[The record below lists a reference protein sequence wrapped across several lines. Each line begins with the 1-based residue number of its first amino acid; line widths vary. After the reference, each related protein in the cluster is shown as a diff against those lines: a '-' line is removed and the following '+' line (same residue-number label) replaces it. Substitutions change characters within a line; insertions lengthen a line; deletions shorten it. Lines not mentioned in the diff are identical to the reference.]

1 MPQASQTLSKPKT
14 KMQAIGQPE
23 WWSYA
28 ILVVAAL
35 IAIFP
40 VFWIFST
47 SLKPASEVLSP
58 ELSILPK
65 TVTTENYSQVLAG
78 GMFWQW
84 MFNSVFIA
92 LCTTVIGIMLASTT
106 AYAVSRFSFWGKKPV
121 LFAFLVAQMF
131 PGAIL
136 IVPLYNIMKDLG
148 LLNTFSGLI
157 IAYSTLSLPF
167 CVWMLKGFFDAIP
180 ISLEEAAMIDGMSAF
195 GTFFRII
202 LPLSLPGLAVTGFFS
217 FITAWN
223 EFMFA
228 LTFMTGENHYT
239 LPVGLRTYV
248 FEFNTAWHLMAAGA
262 IIVTIPVLVV
272 FLVAQRFL
280 ISGLTAGG
288 VKG

>member
-1 MPQASQTLSKPKT
+1 MEQNPSLGKPS
-14 KMQAIGQPE
+14 
-23 WWSYA
+23 WFSYFV
-28 ILVVAAL
+28 LVVASL
-35 IAIFP
+35 IAVFP

-47 SLKPASEVLSP
+47 SLKPAEEVLSP
-58 ELSILPK
+58 NLTILPK
-65 TVTTENYSQVLAG
+65 TVTFANYEQVLQG
-78 GMFWQW
+78 GLFWQW
-84 MFNSVFIA
+84 MFNSVMIA
-92 LCTTVIGIMLASTT
+92 LLTTVIGIILAATT
-106 AYAVSRFSFWGKKPV
+106 AYAVSRFEFWGKKGV

-148 LLNTFSGLI
+148 LLNTFTGLI

-195 GTFFRII
+195 GTFIKII
-202 LPLSLPGLAVTGFFS
+202 VPLSLPGLAVTGFFS

-228 LTFMTGENHYT
+228 LTFMTGESNYT

>member
-1 MPQASQTLSKPKT
+1 MEPNPTHGK
-14 KMQAIGQPE
+14 PE
-23 WWSYA
+23 WWSYL
-28 ILVVAAL
+28 ILIIAAA

-40 VFWIFST
+40 VFWIFAT
-47 SLKPASEVLSP
+47 SFKPAAEVLSP
-58 ELSILPK
+58 ELTILPQ
-65 TVTTENYSQVLAG
+65 TFTTENYSAVLKG
-78 GMFWQW
+78 GQFWQW
-84 MFNSVFIA
+84 MFNSVFVA
-92 LCTTVIGIMLASTT
+92 LATTVLGLMLASTT
-106 AYAVSRFSFWGKKPV
+106 AYAISRFGFRGKKPV

-148 LLNTFSGLI
+148 LLNTFAGLI

-167 CVWMLKGFFDAIP
+167 AVWMLKGFFDAIP
-180 ISLEEAAMIDGMSAF
+180 VSLEEAAMIDGMSAF

-228 LTFMTGENHYT
+228 LTFMTGESHYT

-248 FEFNTAWHLMAAGA
+248 FEFNTQWHLMAAGA

>member
-1 MPQASQTLSKPKT
+1 MEKNV
-14 KMQAIGQPE
+14 AIGKPG

-28 ILVVAAL
+28 ILVIAAF

-47 SLKPASEVLSP
+47 SFKPATEVLSP
-58 ELSILPK
+58 ELTILPK
-65 TVTTENYSQVLAG
+65 TFTLENYQAVLKG
-78 GMFWQW
+78 GNFWQW
-84 MFNSVFIA
+84 MWNSVSVA

-106 AYAVSRFSFWGKKPV
+106 AYAISRFSFAGKKPI

-136 IVPLYNIMKDLG
+136 IVPLYNIMKDLA
-148 LLNTFSGLI
+148 LLNTFTGLV

-167 CVWMLKGFFDAIP
+167 SVWMLKGFFDAIP
-180 ISLEEAAMIDGMSAF
+180 VSLEEAAMIDGMSAF
-195 GTFFRII
+195 GTFFKII

-228 LTFMTGENHYT
+228 LTFMTGESNYT

-262 IIVTIPVLVV
+262 IVVTIPVLVV

>member
-1 MPQASQTLSKPKT
+1 MERNPT
-14 KMQAIGQPE
+14 IGKPE
-23 WWSYA
+23 WWSYT
-28 ILVVAAL
+28 ILVIASL

-47 SLKPASEVLSP
+47 SIKPKEEVFGAKLSLLPLAPTLDNYKEVL
-58 ELSILPK
+58 
-65 TVTTENYSQVLAG
+65 TQGNGV
-78 GMFWQW
+78 FWQW

-92 LCTTVIGIMLASTT
+92 LCTTVIGIALAATT
-106 AYAVSRFSFWGKKPV
+106 AYAVSRFGFWGKKTV

-136 IVPLYNIMKDLG
+136 IVPLYNLMKDMN
-148 LLNTFSGLI
+148 LLNTFVGLI

-180 ISLEEAAMIDGMSAF
+180 MSLEEAAMIDGMSAF

-248 FEFNTAWHLMAAGA
+248 FEFNTAWHLMSAGA
-262 IIVTIPVLVV
+262 IIITIPVLVV

>member
-1 MPQASQTLSKPKT
+1 MERNPT
-14 KMQAIGQPE
+14 IGKPE
-23 WWSYA
+23 WWSYT
-28 ILVVAAL
+28 ILVIAAL

-47 SLKPASEVLSP
+47 SLKPAAEVLNP
-58 ELSILPK
+58 EVSILPK
-65 TVTTENYSQVLAG
+65 TLTFENYQQVVAG
-78 GMFWQW
+78 GTFWQW
-84 MFNSVFIA
+84 MFNSVFVA
-92 LCTTVIGIMLASTT
+92 LCTTLIGIMLASTT
-106 AYAVSRFSFWGKKPV
+106 AYAVSRFAFWGKRPV
-121 LFAFLVAQMF
+121 LFSFLVAQMF

-180 ISLEEAAMIDGMSAF
+180 MSLEEAAMIDGMSAF

>member
-1 MPQASQTLSKPKT
+1 MEKNV
-14 KMQAIGQPE
+14 AIGKPE

-28 ILVVAAL
+28 ILVVAAF
-35 IAIFP
+35 IAVFP

-47 SLKPASEVLSP
+47 SFKPAAEVLSP
-58 ELSILPK
+58 ELTILPK
-65 TVTTENYSQVLAG
+65 TFTVENYQAVLKG
-78 GMFWQW
+78 GSFWQW
-84 MFNSVFIA
+84 MWNSVSVA

-106 AYAVSRFSFWGKKPV
+106 AYAVSRFSFAGKKPV

-136 IVPLYNIMKDLG
+136 IVPLYNIMKDLA
-148 LLNTFSGLI
+148 LLNTFTGLV

-167 CVWMLKGFFDAIP
+167 SVWMLKGFFDAIP
-180 ISLEEAAMIDGMSAF
+180 VSLEEAAMIDGMSAF

-228 LTFMTGENHYT
+228 LTFMTGESNYT

>member
-1 MPQASQTLSKPKT
+1 MMENNPTIGKPT
-14 KMQAIGQPE
+14 V
-23 WWSYA
+23 WSYT
-28 ILVVAAL
+28 ILVIAAL
-35 IAIFP
+35 IAVFP

-47 SLKPASEVLSP
+47 SLKPAAEVLSP
-58 ELSILPK
+58 NLSILPK
-65 TVTTENYSQVLAG
+65 TFTLENYQQVLAG
-78 GMFWQW
+78 GKFWRW

-92 LCTTVIGIMLASTT
+92 LCTTFIGIVLASTT
-106 AYAVSRFSFWGKKPV
+106 AYAVSRFAFWGKKPV
-121 LFAFLVAQMF
+121 LFSFLVAQMF

-136 IVPLYNIMKDLG
+136 IVPLYNIMKDLN
-148 LLNTFSGLI
+148 LLNTFTGLV

-180 ISLEEAAMIDGMSAF
+180 MSLEEAAMIDGLTAF
-195 GTFFRII
+195 GTFYKII

-228 LTFMTGENHYT
+228 LTFMTGESNYT

-262 IIVTIPVLVV
+262 IVVTVPVLVV

-280 ISGLTAGG
+280 ISGMTAGG

>member
-1 MPQASQTLSKPKT
+1 MEQNPSLGKPS
-14 KMQAIGQPE
+14 
-23 WWSYA
+23 WFSYFV
-28 ILVVAAL
+28 LVVAAL

-47 SLKPASEVLSP
+47 SLKPAAEVLSP
-58 ELSILPK
+58 QVTVFPK
-65 TVTTENYSQVLAG
+65 TVTLENYQQVLQG
-78 GMFWQW
+78 GLFWQW
-84 MFNSVFIA
+84 MFNSVMIA
-92 LCTTVIGIMLASTT
+92 LLTTVIGIILAATT
-106 AYAVSRFSFWGKKPV
+106 AYSVSRFEFWGKKTV

-180 ISLEEAAMIDGMSAF
+180 MSLEEAAMIDGMTAF
-195 GTFFRII
+195 GTFVRII

>member
-1 MPQASQTLSKPKT
+1 MAENPSIGKPTALS
-14 KMQAIGQPE
+14 
-23 WWSYA
+23 YVV
-28 ILVVAAL
+28 LVFAGL
-35 IAIFP
+35 IAVFP
-40 VFWIFST
+40 VFWVFLT
-47 SLKPASEVLSP
+47 SLKPAADVLNPKYMVVPRSLTGANYAEVL
-58 ELSILPK
+58 
-65 TVTTENYSQVLAG
+65 QG
-78 GMFWQW
+78 GTFWMW

-92 LCTTVIGIMLASTT
+92 LITTVVGIALASTT
-106 AYAVSRFSFWGKKPV
+106 AYAMSRFAFHGKRPV
-121 LFAFLVAQMF
+121 LFSFLVAQMF

-148 LLNTFSGLI
+148 LLNTFTGLI

-180 ISLEEAAMIDGMSAF
+180 ISLEEAALIDGMSAF

-228 LTFMTGENHYT
+228 LTFMTGESRYT

-248 FEFNTAWHLMAAGA
+248 SEFSTDWHLMAAGA
-262 IIVTIPVLVV
+262 VIVTIPVLVV

-280 ISGLTAGG
+280 ISGMTAGG

>member
-1 MPQASQTLSKPKT
+1 MEKNPSLGKPSWFSYFVLVIAS
-14 KMQAIGQPE
+14 
-23 WWSYA
+23 
-28 ILVVAAL
+28 L

-47 SLKPASEVLSP
+47 SLKPAAEVLSP
-58 ELSILPK
+58 ELTILPK
-65 TVTTENYSQVLAG
+65 TMTLDNYSQVLQG
-78 GMFWQW
+78 GLFWQW
-84 MFNSVFIA
+84 MLNSVLIA
-92 LCTTVIGIMLASTT
+92 LLTTVIGIILAATT
-106 AYAVSRFSFWGKKPV
+106 AYAVSRFDFWGKKTV
-121 LFAFLVAQMF
+121 LFSFLVAQMF

-136 IVPLYNIMKDLG
+136 IVPLYNLMKDLG
-148 LLNTFSGLI
+148 LLNTFTGLI

-180 ISLEEAAMIDGMSAF
+180 ISLEEAALIDGMSAF
-195 GTFFRII
+195 GTFLKII
-202 LPLSLPGLAVTGFFS
+202 IPLSLPGLAVTGFFS

>member
-1 MPQASQTLSKPKT
+1 MSHN
-14 KMQAIGQPE
+14 PE
-23 WWSYA
+23 LAKAPSVWSYV
-28 ILVVAAL
+28 ILVLAGL

-47 SLKPASEVLSP
+47 SLKPAAEVLSP

-65 TVTTENYSQVLAG
+65 TFTLENYESVLAG
-78 GMFWQW
+78 GAFWGW
-84 MFNSVFIA
+84 MLNSVMIA
-92 LCTTVIGIMLASTT
+92 LFTTLIGMILASTT
-106 AYAVSRFSFWGKKPV
+106 AYAMSRFAFWGKRPV

-136 IVPLYNIMKDLG
+136 IVPLYNIMKELG
-148 LLNTFSGLI
+148 LLNTFTGLI
-157 IAYSTLSLPF
+157 LAYSTLSLPF

-180 ISLEEAAMIDGMSAF
+180 TSLEEAAMIDGMSAF
-195 GTFFRII
+195 GTFLRII

-228 LTFMTGENHYT
+228 LTFMTGESHYT

-262 IIVTIPVLVV
+262 IIVTIPVLAV

>member
-1 MPQASQTLSKPKT
+1 MERNPNLGKPS
-14 KMQAIGQPE
+14 
-23 WWSYA
+23 WWSYC
-28 ILVVAAL
+28 ILVIASL

-47 SLKPASEVLSP
+47 SLKPAAEVLSP
-58 ELSILPK
+58 ELTILPQ
-65 TVTTENYSQVLAG
+65 TITLENYRQVLQG
-78 GMFWQW
+78 GLFWQW
-84 MFNSVFIA
+84 MVNSVVVA
-92 LCTTVIGIMLASTT
+92 LLTTVIGIILAATT
-106 AYAVSRFSFWGKKPV
+106 AYAISRFDFWGKKTV
-121 LFAFLVAQMF
+121 LFSFLVAQMF

-136 IVPLYNIMKDLG
+136 IVPLYNLMKDLG
-148 LLNTFSGLI
+148 LLNTFTGLV

-180 ISLEEAAMIDGMSAF
+180 ISLEEAALIDGMSAW
-195 GTFFRII
+195 GTFLKII
-202 LPLSLPGLAVTGFFS
+202 IPLSLPGLAVTGFFS

>member
-1 MPQASQTLSKPKT
+1 MDRNAN
-14 KMQAIGQPE
+14 IGKAE
-23 WWSYA
+23 WWSYT
-28 ILVVAAL
+28 ILVIAAL

-47 SLKPASEVLSP
+47 SLKPATEVLSP

-65 TVTTENYSQVLAG
+65 TVTFENYQQVVEG
-78 GMFWQW
+78 GKFWGW
-84 MFNSVFIA
+84 MLNSVLIA
-92 LCTTVIGIMLASTT
+92 LFTTVIGIMLASTT
-106 AYAVSRFSFWGKKPV
+106 AYAISRFEFWGKKTV

-148 LLNTFSGLI
+148 LLNSFTGLI

-167 CVWMLKGFFDAIP
+167 CVWMLKGFFDALP

-195 GTFFRII
+195 GTFFKII